1 MSDFKVFKTTSV
13 PSTLVEN
20 AIYLVSAGNYVE
32 MYVTSTA
39 GVAKRIPVQSD
50 VQGWINDAL
59 AGINGVTI
67 VADIA
72 ARNALTPTSN
82 VFVHVI
88 DATGD
93 ATVSVGAAM
102 YLYNHGTTSW
112 IKVTEYESLD
122 LVMSWENL
130 TGKPSSS
137 PTAIDAAVTAA
148 THSNRTVL
156 DLLGASSGALT
167 YNGSAVTTQWNAGS
181 TPSW

>member
-1 MSDFKVFKTTSV
+1 MSDLKVFKTTSV
-13 PSTLVEN
+13 PSTPVAN
-20 AIYLVSAGNYVE
+20 AIYLVSTGSFVE

-39 GVAKRIPVQSD
+39 GVMKRIPVESD

-59 AGINGVTI
+59 AGINGVMI

-72 ARNALTPTSN
+72 ARNALTLTSN
-82 VFVHVI
+82 AFVYVI

-102 YLYNHGTTSW
+102 YLYNLGTTSW

-122 LVMSWENL
+122 LVMSWVNL

-137 PTAIDAAVTAA
+137 PAAIDAAVTAA

-167 YNGSAVTTQWNAGS
+167 YDGNAVTTQWG
-181 TPSW
+181 TTDW